1 MSRRRPIGKRRR
13 GSALFIKVALAAAVL
28 GGAAWTGA
36 TIFQLWQKVDTLPE
50 VKGHDFIAHQSET
63 PILVIAQQSAQAAQL
78 ESLIV
83 LKADF
88 DQRTIVALEL
98 PSNLSDD
105 TTTVGQYLE
114 SHYYKEMQLA
124 IEGQL
129 ALPLSGYVIQSR
141 SLAREGKGTMVTNLS
156 LQAPP
161 SWWSTTIGLPFWLE
175 SNAPVATN
183 LSEWQLLQLAW
194 LVRDLELSPTDIT
207 QVPASATLTKDERI
221 QLAPDL
227 IDPIIQDLFISDNVK
242 HEAMSIVVKNATHV
256 DGLAALASRFV
267 ANMGGEVVAVEPADT
282 AQTDSSIT
290 AERDSNLTRSVNQ
303 FLGIPTTIQPQ
314 SGRERADVELVIGTD
329 ALARLGK

>member
-1 MSRRRPIGKRRR
+1 MNRRRPIGKRRR
-13 GSALFIKVALAAAVL
+13 GSTLFIKLALVIVVL
-28 GGAAWTGA
+28 GGIAWVGA

-50 VKGHDFIAHQSET
+50 VKGHDFIVHQSKT
-63 PILVIAQQSAQAAQL
+63 PVLVIAQQSAQAAQL
-78 ESLIV
+78 ESLII

-88 DQRTIVALEL
+88 DQRTVVALEL
-98 PSNLSDD
+98 PSSLSDG
-105 TTTVGQYLE
+105 TTSIGQYLE

-129 ALPLSGYVIQSR
+129 ALPLSGYIIQPR
-141 SLAREGKGTMVTNLS
+141 SLTQEGKSSLTANLN
-156 LQAPP
+156 LHNPP
-161 SWWSTTIGLPFWLE
+161 GWWSTTAGLPLWLK
-175 SNAPVATN
+175 SNSSIATN
-183 LSEWQLLQLAW
+183 LSEWELLQLAW
-194 LVRDLELSPTDIT
+194 LIRDLELESADIA
-207 QVPASATLTKDERI
+207 QVPTSAVLTADEQV

-227 IDPIIQDLFISDNVK
+227 IDPIIQDLFISNSVK
-242 HEAMSIVVKNATHV
+242 GEAMSIVVKNATHV

-282 AQTDSSIT
+282 AQTDSSVT
-290 AERDSNLTRSVNQ
+290 AEKASSLSRSINQ